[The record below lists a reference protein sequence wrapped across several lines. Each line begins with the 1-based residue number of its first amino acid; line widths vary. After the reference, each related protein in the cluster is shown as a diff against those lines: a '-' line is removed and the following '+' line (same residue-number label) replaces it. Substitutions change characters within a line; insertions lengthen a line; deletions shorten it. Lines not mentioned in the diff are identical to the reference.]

1 MTVFCPTVTRS
12 FSHEIVQMAS
22 RDYYNTSTTNNNH
35 PGYNSYTTHASPFD
49 DNQYPSYSSSYN
61 NLSHQPTPSDG
72 RDPFQD
78 DNAVPMHNYHAK
90 HSSQSSTAPVITP
103 EYNDP
108 FVRDAKPRTRS
119 RPRNTPAPK
128 GWRRYFTGRV
138 TWVCYFLTLVQI
150 IVFIVEIAKN
160 GTCILPLLTA

>member
-1 MTVFCPTVTRS
+1 MSPFVKVYCFVLAHS
-12 FSHEIVQMAS
+12 LVHMAS
-22 RDYYNTSTTNNNH
+22 HDYYNSQHN
-35 PGYNSYTTHASPFD
+35 GAYTAHYPQSSPFD

-61 NLSHQPTPSDG
+61 NLSHQTTPNDG

-78 DNAVPMHNYHAK
+78 SNAVPMHNYHNK

-108 FVRDAKPRTRS
+108 FVRDAKPGRRS
-119 RPRNTPAPK
+119 RSNTAPAAR
-128 GWRRYFTGRV
+128 GWRCYFTGQV

-150 IVFIVEIAKN
+150 IVFIVEIVKN
-160 GTCILPLLTA
+160 GTPYPSALM